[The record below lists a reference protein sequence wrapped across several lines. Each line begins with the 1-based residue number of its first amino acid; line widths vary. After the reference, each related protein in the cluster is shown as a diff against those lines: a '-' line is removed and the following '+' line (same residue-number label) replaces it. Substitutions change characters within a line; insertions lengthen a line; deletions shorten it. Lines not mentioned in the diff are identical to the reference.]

1 MSIDP
6 ATQRS
11 KGFCFVEYEDPASA
25 EACMV
30 MNGFEL
36 AGRKIKV
43 GRPNQG
49 ASAAAAAAAAPVG
62 AAGVARPP
70 SLVVPYP
77 PTLTVPAVAV
87 SILPCICCIIASQ
100 K

>member
-1 MSIDP
+1 MSIDL

-11 KGFCFVEYEDPASA
+11 KGFCFIEYEDPASA

-49 ASAAAAAAAAPVG
+49 ASAAAAAAVAPVG
-62 AAGVARPP
+62 VAAVAARPP

-87 SILPCICCIIASQ
+87 SSISDI
-100 K
+100 